1 LLSGDAEVTY
11 TAKLYNPQQA
21 HAAITEIWPKCKAYL
36 MAGHR
41 LDLTIRKEKRS
52 NPQNALM
59 WAALTDIANQ
69 VDWHGTKL
77 SAEDWKHL
85 ITASLKKQRVVPGID
100 GGLVAL
106 GCSTSKMSKEEM
118 SEVLECALAFGASN
132 GVTFNE

>member
-1 LLSGDAEVTY
+1 MTY
-11 TAKLYNPQQA
+11 QASLYNPQQA
-21 HAAITEIWPKCKAYL
+21 QQVWAEIWPKCKAYL
-36 MAGHR
+36 MGGNR
-41 LDLTIRKEKRS
+41 LELTIRKEKRS
-52 NPQNALM
+52 NEQNRLM
-59 WAALTDIANQ
+59 WAALTDIAKQ

-106 GCSTSKMSKEEM
+106 GSSTSKMTKEEM

-132 GVTFNE
+132 GVTFNEQ